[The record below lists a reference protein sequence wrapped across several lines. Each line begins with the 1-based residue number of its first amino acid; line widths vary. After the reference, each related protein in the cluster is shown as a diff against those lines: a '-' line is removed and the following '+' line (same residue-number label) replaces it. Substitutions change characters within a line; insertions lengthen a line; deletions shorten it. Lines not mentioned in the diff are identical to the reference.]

1 MFTHSE
7 DFEKRALQI
16 MKESVCELA
25 SQIES
30 TDPTGKVVAIEEI
43 SRLKRVFDYILQE
56 RRNDTGAYEFID
68 VIYSY
73 NEFKNEY
80 NLAIKAIELN
90 NK

>member
-30 TDPTGKVVAIEEI
+30 IDPTGKVVAIEEI
-43 SRLKRVFDYILQE
+43 SRLKRVFDYVLQE
-56 RRNDTGAYEFID
+56 RREDTGAYEFID

>member
-7 DFEKRALQI
+7 DFEQKARDIMAQYVEKYALH
-16 MKESVCELA
+16 
-25 SQIES
+25 IES
-30 TDPTGKVVAIEEI
+30 IDPTGKVIAIEEI
-43 SRLKRVFDYILQE
+43 QHRKNVFNHILQE
-56 RRNDTGAYEFID
+56 RKDDTGAYEFID
-68 VIYSY
+68 VIDSY

>member
-25 SQIES
+25 SKIES
-30 TDPTGKVVAIEEI
+30 IDPTGKVVAIEEI
-43 SRLKRVFDYILQE
+43 QHRKNVFNHILQE
-56 RRNDTGAYEFID
+56 RKDDTGAYEFID

-80 NLAIKAIELN
+80 NLAIEAIELN